1 MTCKPTI
8 EGLEMCIRNSSRL
21 FEDACAKDLSLP
33 TAGALLELGLE
44 ESAKG
49 FLIFFCLDEED
60 MIPMTRPADLMPQF
74 SNFIT
79 MIEKFSKE
87 HNCEEELNNVFSR
100 HEIKTNLL
108 NSIGDVLESI
118 GGISDSMIS
127 MAKDSLSGLNPK
139 FTAEEFD
146 RAINSQG
153 GIGGIVG
160 RMSDLGK
167 AIKTVSDTTKKH
179 GFYVDCK
186 NSGFEYP
193 NLSKNDIA
201 KMAESLFWIIQTLE
215 VVAELSQAEFQI
227 GLDFNDLAKKLNL
240 LKKRLG

>member
-8 EGLEMCIRNSSRL
+8 EGLKMCIKNSSRL
-21 FEDACAKDLSLP
+21 FEDACTKDLSLP

-49 FLIFFCLDEED
+49 FLIFFCLDEKG
-60 MIPMTRPADLMPQF
+60 MISITKPADLMPQF

-87 HNCEEELNNVFSR
+87 HNCEGELNDVFSR

-118 GGISDSMIS
+118 GGIPGSMIS

-139 FTAEEFD
+139 FTPEEFD

-167 AIKTVSDTTKKH
+167 AIKTVSGRTKEH
-179 GFYVDCK
+179 GFYVNCK

-193 NLSKNDIA
+193 NLSKNEIA

-215 VVAELSQAEFQI
+215 VTVKLSQAGFQI
-227 GLDFNDLAKKLNL
+227 GSDFNELAKNLNL
-240 LKKRLG
+240 LKKRPG